1 VNSTM
6 TRRRLIGTG
15 AGAGV
20 AVTAAPLTTLLSG
33 CGNNGNHGT
42 GDSTDAT
49 PKGHG
54 AAPSTGTDAL
64 HELIAGNERFV
75 QGRLLHPRQSSQRRA
90 ELAEKQEPFAV
101 ILGCADSRVPPEV
114 LFDQGL
120 GDLFAVRVAGNT
132 AAEPIVLGSIE
143 YAVEH
148 LGSVLVMVLGHASC
162 GAVKAAIAAVTEGAD
177 EPGSIG
183 DVVAPIVPVVK
194 DVSGKSPDLSE
205 KDLLSRSI
213 RANVERTV
221 EELQRVELLSHL
233 IEAGK
238 LKIVGAEYEFDS
250 GRVKLV

>member
-1 VNSTM
+1 MNSTM

-33 CGNNGNHGT
+33 CGNNGNHGS
-42 GDSTDAT
+42 GDSTYAT
-49 PKGHG
+49 EPHG
-54 AAPSTGTDAL
+54 GPPTTGADAL

-75 QGRLLHPRQSSQRRA
+75 QGRLLHPRQSGQRRA

-101 ILGCADSRVPPEV
+101 VLGCADSRVPPEV

-132 AAEPIVLGSIE
+132 AAEPVVLGSIE
-143 YAVEH
+143 YAAEH
-148 LGSVLVMVLGHASC
+148 LGSVLVMVLGHESC

-194 DVSGKSPDLSE
+194 GVSDEAPDLSAE
-205 KDLLSRSI
+205 DLLSRSI
-213 RANVERTV
+213 RANVERNV
-221 EELQRVELLSHL
+221 EELKRVPLLSHL
-233 IEAGK
+233 IEDGK
-238 LKIVGAEYEFDS
+238 LKIVGAEYEFHS
-250 GRVKLV
+250 GRVALV